1 MGIPLY
7 EGIVNSLEQ
16 ASQTKDG
23 SLLCVSVQTLFC
35 WLNFFVIEKSERTL
49 GFSVIVNI
57 VSLPFE

>member
-35 WLNFFVIEKSERTL
+35 WLNFLLLKNLKEHL
-49 GFSVIVNI
+49 
-57 VSLPFE
+57 VSL